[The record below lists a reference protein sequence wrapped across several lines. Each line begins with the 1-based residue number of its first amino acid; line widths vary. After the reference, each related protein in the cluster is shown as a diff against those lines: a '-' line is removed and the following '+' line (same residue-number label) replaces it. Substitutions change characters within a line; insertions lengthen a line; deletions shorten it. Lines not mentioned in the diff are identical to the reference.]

1 MKSAVVSG
9 TLLIMFAIFLVSHA
23 EDNSSDDG
31 STGGSEEQEVKFC
44 NDNTTAEE
52 RNTTL
57 VCVLKTENPDA
68 ERLKSYM
75 EMSKVNSSVI
85 ADLLCNNEPEK
96 IITKSRER
104 RNKFPPH
111 YAYERTKET
120 NLLNEQILESEGKN
134 LTTGEEP
141 ELTDTFRQCEAQS

>member
-85 ADLLCNNEPEK
+85 ADLLCNN
-96 IITKSRER
+96 
-104 RNKFPPH
+104 
-111 YAYERTKET
+111 T